1 MGDEGKRKK
10 FVIEAPCEL
19 GDTVYHITTCRYFPQ
34 VHDGTLYDSDGGP
47 GTATGLYCP
56 CELSESCPFDPED
69 FDCDQNK
76 DKYAVFKDT
85 VSAIIVD
92 ELGEQ
97 VVFDFSGS
105 AAFSDF
111 GRIAFL
117 DEEEAKEALKKLTQE
132 GE

>member
-1 MGDEGKRKK
+1 MNTGVNRKK

-56 CELSESCPFDPED
+56 CELSESCPFDSED
-69 FDCDQNK
+69 FDCDKNK

-85 VSAIIVD
+85 ASAIIVD

-97 VVFDFSGS
+97 VVFGFSGS
-105 AAFSDF
+105 ATFSDF
-111 GRIAFL
+111 GQTAFL
-117 DEEEAKEALKKLTQE
+117 NEEEAKEALREMLE
-132 GE
+132 AGV